1 MDISNKIMIGYCI
14 MAVGGLF
21 FIITL
26 LMTIF
31 LPLTASLNTLELA
44 NAPSNIIKR
53 VIFLII
59 FLLIIMFGYYYKTKN
74 QELLNAETE
83 KIENVSVESNE
94 EDD

>member
-59 FLLIIMFGYYYKTKN
+59 FILIIMFGYYYKTKN

>member
-1 MDISNKIMIGYCI
+1 MDLSNKIMIGYCI

-53 VIFLII
+53 IIFLII
-59 FLLIIMFGYYYKTKN
+59 FILIIMFGYYYKTKN

-83 KIENVSVESNE
+83 KIENVSVENN
-94 EDD
+94 

>member
-1 MDISNKIMIGYCI
+1 

-44 NAPSNIIKR
+44 NATSNIIKR

-59 FLLIIMFGYYYKTKN
+59 FVLIIMFGYYYKTKN

>member
-1 MDISNKIMIGYCI
+1 MDLSNKIMIGYCI

-44 NAPSNIIKR
+44 NATSNIIKR

-59 FLLIIMFGYYYKTKN
+59 FVLIIMFGYYYKTKN

>member
-1 MDISNKIMIGYCI
+1 MDLSNKIMIGYCI

-74 QELLNAETE
+74 QELLNAETK
-83 KIENVSVESNE
+83 KIENVSVENNE
-94 EDD
+94 EDE

>member
-59 FLLIIMFGYYYKTKN
+59 FVLIIMFGYYYKTKN

-83 KIENVSVESNE
+83 KIENVSFENNE
-94 EDD
+94 EDE

>member
-1 MDISNKIMIGYCI
+1 MDLSNKIMIGYCI

-31 LPLTASLNTLELA
+31 LPLTASVNTLELA
-44 NAPSNIIKR
+44 NAPSNLIRRI
-53 VIFLII
+53 IFLII

-83 KIENVSVESNE
+83 KIENVSVENN
-94 EDD
+94 EDDE

>member
-1 MDISNKIMIGYCI
+1 MDLSNKIMIGYCI

-74 QELLNAETE
+74 QELLNVETE
-83 KIENVSVESNE
+83 KIENVSFESNE

>member
-1 MDISNKIMIGYCI
+1 MDLSNKIMIGYCI

-31 LPLTASLNTLELA
+31 LPMTASLNVSELA

-53 VIFLII
+53 IIFLII
-59 FLLIIMFGYYYKTKN
+59 FVIIIMFGYYYKAKN

-83 KIENVSVESNE
+83 KIENVSVENNE

>member
-1 MDISNKIMIGYCI
+1 MELSNKIMIGYCI

-53 VIFLII
+53 IIFLII
-59 FLLIIMFGYYYKTKN
+59 FILIIMFGYYYKTKN

-83 KIENVSVESNE
+83 KIENVSVENNE

>member
-59 FLLIIMFGYYYKTKN
+59 FVLIIMFGYYYKTKN

-83 KIENVSVESNE
+83 KIENVSVENNE

>member
-1 MDISNKIMIGYCI
+1 MDLSNKIMIGYCI

-59 FLLIIMFGYYYKTKN
+59 FILIIMFGYYYKTKN

-83 KIENVSVESNE
+83 KIENVSIENNE

>member
-1 MDISNKIMIGYCI
+1 MDLSNKIMIGYCI
-14 MAVGGLF
+14 MVVGGLF

-59 FLLIIMFGYYYKTKN
+59 FVLIIMFGYYYKTKN

-83 KIENVSVESNE
+83 KIENVSVENNE

>member
-59 FLLIIMFGYYYKTKN
+59 FILIIMFGYYYKTKN

-83 KIENVSVESNE
+83 KIENVSVKNNE

>member
-44 NAPSNIIKR
+44 NAPSNIIK
-53 VIFLII
+53 
-59 FLLIIMFGYYYKTKN
+59 
-74 QELLNAETE
+74 
-83 KIENVSVESNE
+83 
-94 EDD
+94 

>member
-1 MDISNKIMIGYCI
+1 MDLSNKIMIGYCI

-53 VIFLII
+53 LIFLII
-59 FLLIIMFGYYYKTKN
+59 FILIIMFGYYYKTKN
-74 QELLNAETE
+74 QELLNAQTE
-83 KIENVSVESNE
+83 KIENVSVENNE

>member
-1 MDISNKIMIGYCI
+1 

-53 VIFLII
+53 IIFLII
-59 FLLIIMFGYYYKTKN
+59 FILIIMFGYYYKTKN

-83 KIENVSVESNE
+83 KIENVSVENNE

>member
-1 MDISNKIMIGYCI
+1 MNISDKIMIGYLI
-14 MAVGGLF
+14 MTVGGLF
-21 FIITL
+21 FFITL

-59 FLLIIMFGYYYKTKN
+59 FVLIIMFGYYYKTKN

>member
-1 MDISNKIMIGYCI
+1 MDLSNKIMIGYCI

-44 NAPSNIIKR
+44 NALSNIIKR

-59 FLLIIMFGYYYKTKN
+59 FILIIMFGYYYKTKN

-83 KIENVSVESNE
+83 KIENVSVKNNE

>member
-1 MDISNKIMIGYCI
+1 MDLSNKIMIGYCI

-59 FLLIIMFGYYYKTKN
+59 FVLIIMFGYYYKTKN
-74 QELLNAETE
+74 QE
-83 KIENVSVESNE
+83 
-94 EDD
+94 

>member
-1 MDISNKIMIGYCI
+1 MDLSNKIMIGYCI

-53 VIFLII
+53 IIFLII
-59 FLLIIMFGYYYKTKN
+59 FILIIMFGYYYKTKN

-83 KIENVSVESNE
+83 KIENVSVENNE

>member
-1 MDISNKIMIGYCI
+1 MDLSNKIMIGYCI

-44 NAPSNIIKR
+44 MHLQI
-53 VIFLII
+53 L
-59 FLLIIMFGYYYKTKN
+59 
-74 QELLNAETE
+74 
-83 KIENVSVESNE
+83 
-94 EDD
+94 

>member
-1 MDISNKIMIGYCI
+1 MDLSNKIMIGYCI

-53 VIFLII
+53 IIFLII
-59 FLLIIMFGYYYKTKN
+59 FILIIMFGYYYKTKN
-74 QELLNAETE
+74 QELLNAQTE
-83 KIENVSVESNE
+83 KIENVSVENNE
-94 EDD
+94 EDE

>member
-1 MDISNKIMIGYCI
+1 MDLSNKIMIGYCI

-53 VIFLII
+53 IIFLII
-59 FLLIIMFGYYYKTKN
+59 FVLIIMFGYYYKTKN

>member
-1 MDISNKIMIGYCI
+1 MDLSNKIMIGYCI

-59 FLLIIMFGYYYKTKN
+59 FILIIMFGYYYKTKK

-83 KIENVSVESNE
+83 KIENVSIENNE

>member
-1 MDISNKIMIGYCI
+1 MDLSNKIMIGYCI

-44 NAPSNIIKR
+44 NATSNIIKR

-59 FLLIIMFGYYYKTKN
+59 FVLIIMFGYYYKTKN

-83 KIENVSVESNE
+83 KIENVSVENNE

>member
-31 LPLTASLNTLELA
+31 LPLTASLNTLELV

-59 FLLIIMFGYYYKTKN
+59 FVLIIMFGYYYKTKN

>member
-59 FLLIIMFGYYYKTKN
+59 FVLIIMFGYYYKTKN

>member
-1 MDISNKIMIGYCI
+1 MDLSNKIMIGYCI

-21 FIITL
+21 FFITL

-31 LPLTASLNTLELA
+31 LPMTASLNTLELA

-59 FLLIIMFGYYYKTKN
+59 FVLIIMFGYYYKTKN

-83 KIENVSVESNE
+83 KIENVSVENNE

>member
-26 LMTIF
+26 LMTI
-31 LPLTASLNTLELA
+31 ELV

-59 FLLIIMFGYYYKTKN
+59 FVLIIMFGYYYKMKN

>member
-1 MDISNKIMIGYCI
+1 MDLSNKIMIGYCI

-59 FLLIIMFGYYYKTKN
+59 FVLIIMFGYYYKIKN

>member
-1 MDISNKIMIGYCI
+1 
-14 MAVGGLF
+14 MAVGGVF

-59 FLLIIMFGYYYKTKN
+59 FVLIIMFGYYYKTKN

>member
-1 MDISNKIMIGYCI
+1 MDLSNKIMIGYCI

-31 LPLTASLNTLELA
+31 LPMTASLNATELA

-59 FLLIIMFGYYYKTKN
+59 FVLIIMFGYYYKTKN

-83 KIENVSVESNE
+83 KIENVSVENNE

>member
-1 MDISNKIMIGYCI
+1 MDLSNKIMIGYCI

-59 FLLIIMFGYYYKTKN
+59 FILIIMFGYYYKTKN

-83 KIENVSVESNE
+83 KIENVSVENNE

>member
-59 FLLIIMFGYYYKTKN
+59 FVLIIMFGYYYKTKN

-83 KIENVSVESNE
+83 KIENVSFESNE
-94 EDD
+94 EDE

>member
-59 FLLIIMFGYYYKTKN
+59 FVLIIMFGYYYKTKN

-83 KIENVSVESNE
+83 KIENVSVENN
-94 EDD
+94 EDDE

>member
-1 MDISNKIMIGYCI
+1 MDLSNKIMIGYCI

-59 FLLIIMFGYYYKTKN
+59 FVLIIMFGYYYKTKN